1 MIDPSN
7 LPPSFFQPYND
18 YGIVKDDT
26 IELAPDDDYEF
37 QTESGISIYKVKF
50 SDMSKYGFLNI
61 VRKHDGM
68 VMCQMIP
75 RCDAKTLEKILSPKN
90 IMKK

>member
-1 MIDPSN
+1 MTLPSN
-7 LPPSFFQPYND
+7 LPPSFFPPYND
-18 YGIVKDDT
+18 CGIDKDDA

-37 QTESGISIYKVKF
+37 QTESGIVIYKVKF
-50 SDMSKYGFLNI
+50 SDMPKHGFLNI

-68 VMCQMIP
+68 VMCQMIS

-90 IMKK
+90 IMEK